1 MSLLATLAAWA
12 ILGASLTG
20 CGVVGGTSATQTPTA
35 TFTPSHTPTPS
46 STPTPLPTSTPTP
59 EPTATPVPPQIK
71 LSSEVL
77 PQGQTIIIN
86 AVPKGDAASATLT
99 FNGRTEQMLALPS
112 GFWLPVGAAPET
124 EPGTYVASVTR
135 SDADGNAIDTLTA
148 AVTITATDFP
158 VEYLE
163 VPTDGPNGL
172 QPPDQVQLEL
182 NIRARVFAEFIP
194 EQLWSGPFILPVQGP
209 VTTAMGTARS
219 YNGGPISTHHSGT
232 DFGVDEGTPV
242 LAAAT
247 GRVAFAGELTTRGT
261 SVIIDH
267 GAGVFTAYHHLSK
280 IEVTEGQDVTQ
291 GQEIALSG
299 MTGLA
304 TGPHLHWELIVGGQ
318 NVDPV
323 LWTYPGVA
331 P

>member
-1 MSLLATLAAWA
+1 MLA
-12 ILGASLTG
+12 ILGAAAMTG
-20 CGVVGGTSATQTPTA
+20 CGVVGGTSATKTPTA
-35 TFTPSHTPTPS
+35 TFTPSSTPTPVN
-46 STPTPLPTSTPTP
+46 TPTPLPTSTPTP
-59 EPTATPVPPQIK
+59 EPTATPVPPHIV
-71 LSSEVL
+71 LSSDVL
-77 PQGQTIIIN
+77 PQGKTIVVN
-86 AVPKGDAASATLT
+86 AVPKGDATGATLT
-99 FNGRTEQMLALPS
+99 FNGRTQQMMVVPS

-124 EPGTYVASVTR
+124 EPGTYTATVTR
-135 SDADGNAIDTLTA
+135 TGEDGAALDTLTG
-148 AVTITATDFP
+148 TITVGVTDFP
-158 VEYLE
+158 VEYLD

-182 NIRARVFAEFIP
+182 NIRAQTFAEFIP
-194 EQLWSGPFILPVQGP
+194 QQLWEGAFILPVQGP
-209 VTTAMGTARS
+209 VTTAFGTARS

-242 LAAAT
+242 LAAAN
-247 GRVAFAGELTTRGT
+247 GRVAFAGALTTRGT

-280 IEVTEGQDVTQ
+280 IEVTVGQDVTQ
-291 GQEIALSG
+291 GQEVALSG

-323 LWTYPGVA
+323 DWTFPGVA